1 MKKATF
7 FLTLCL
13 ALFCWTGIASAQIT
27 QGVVS
32 RDGWSLSS
40 PAAPSSA
47 IEGAASDGRI
57 AAAIDGN
64 EATYYHSDWSGSA
77 TGKNLP
83 QYFIIDMGA
92 TVSDI
97 EGFAYLPRPDNG
109 NGTSTRMRVYFSD
122 SEFNVSGG
130 VSKENLS
137 SYTLAAEATF
147 SYGGSREYKL
157 VPFDTKQSGR
167 YVLVVSDASTSGTY
181 FTCAEFYLFNDMNS
195 YVKPKLS
202 ELITADYSASTNA
215 AKVGYYNPT
224 DLNSF
229 INDMTAIYNNVAS
242 TYSEVFNAYTNFSS
256 RLLSCLNMP
265 EAGKVYR
272 IVNCYSEYK
281 TQQDVEKAMYA
292 NGTTPYWANDATDNL
307 AYCWAVAPMGD
318 GTYSIRNLNNCQYI
332 QATNAMG
339 SSATG
344 LNLVWLAAGQFNIKK
359 GNESAFHTGGH
370 NNGAG
375 VSGNIVGWNGDA
387 NSASSW
393 RFEEMTA
400 GATNLVDA
408 ELSALV
414 SDNASNHA
422 ADPALGQYTDA
433 AYTAL
438 TGAQAAYNES
448 SKTVDDMFTAQMAV
462 LEFNQFYNRSLPVFT
477 INGTIAYAAG
487 KAIYDD
493 NRDQLHFTTS
503 STANKKM
510 LWVMEGLNAST
521 MAAGKYVAKNLY
533 TGKNFWGSN
542 NIVVT
547 AIADT
552 DPQQFYFKTNGE
564 GKPVHAQNDYQ
575 VIVRWQDTAANT
587 GSAWTFNYV
596 GTTIDLL
603 SSESEALY
611 AAYDGMLASTSALAP
626 YNGLIGTGLNQY
638 GGATSEEVSTL
649 CNETT
654 NRALST
660 LEAINEKKTAIDNTL
675 TSLSLNLPAAGKLYR
690 FKGTSSSHYMVSA
703 LSTTDGKT
711 NQLGMVEA
719 NNTRE
724 SVFYY
729 DGKNLVAYAD
739 GLCVGAFAQE
749 SGVNGGSWKCV
760 PVGGTAGVVSFGEGY
775 TKGTYYIRMGSD
787 RNLYDG
793 STYIDC
799 GSNAAGNNYR
809 WTIEEVAYLPV
820 AVSSEVGYGTL
831 YAPVD
836 LEIREGVEA
845 YTAKVNGSFLTLQAV
860 EDKIPAGTA
869 VILKDNGA
877 VRDANTQ
884 CIYFQVTS
892 DATSVSGNDLVGT
905 YKAIAKPAEQSI
917 YTLQNLSEE
926 IGFYKYTGANLG
938 GFKAYLSLVSSQA
951 NGLSFDFG
959 AATGLDN
966 VATELPADA
975 PAYDLTGRRVNKN
988 TKGIIIVGNKKVIN
1002 L

>member
-1 MKKATF
+1 MKKTTF

-32 RDGWSLSS
+32 RDVWTLSS

-47 IEGAASDGRI
+47 IEGAGDGRI

-64 EATYYHSDWSGSA
+64 EATYYHSDWYTGSGSV
-77 TGKNLP
+77 LP

-97 EGFAYLPRPDNG
+97 EGFAYLPRPNNG

-147 SYGGSREYKL
+147 SYGGTREYKL
-157 VPFDTKQSGR
+157 VPFEEKQSGR

-181 FTCAEFYLFNDMNS
+181 FTCAEFYLFNDMRS
-195 YVKPKLS
+195 YLTPKLLPLV
-202 ELITADYSASTNA
+202 EADYSASTDA

-224 DLNSF
+224 ALNTF
-229 INDMTAIYNNVAS
+229 ISSMTGIVESASSTNSELCDAYNNFAS
-242 TYSEVFNAYTNFSS
+242 G
-256 RLLSCLNMP
+256 LLSCLNMP

-272 IVNCYSEYK
+272 IVNCYTEYNNK
-281 TQQDVEKAMYA
+281 QSVEKAMYA

-359 GNESAFHTGGH
+359 GNESAFHTNGH

-375 VSGNIVGWNGDA
+375 VSGNIVTWNGGA

-400 GATNLVDA
+400 GAADLVSA
-408 ELSALV
+408 ELSAIV
-414 SDNASNHA
+414 TENASNHA
-422 ADPALGQYTDA
+422 AVPALGQYTDA

-438 TGAQAAYNES
+438 TQAQTAYNES
-448 SKTVDDMFTAQMAV
+448 SKTADDMFTAQMAV
-462 LEFNQFYNRSLPVFT
+462 SEFNQPYNRSLPVFT

-493 NRDQLHFTTS
+493 NRNQLHFTTA

-510 LWVMEGLNAST
+510 LWAMEGLNAST
-521 MAAGKYVAKNLY
+521 MAAGTYVAKNLY

-552 DPQQFYFKTNGE
+552 DPQQFYFKTNGT
-564 GKPVHAQNDYQ
+564 GNPVHAQNDNQ
-575 VIVRWQDTAANT
+575 VIVRWSDTAANT

-596 GTTIDLL
+596 GTTVDLL
-603 SSESEALY
+603 SSESEDLY
-611 AAYDGMLASTSALAP
+611 AAYDAMLASTSALAP
-626 YNGLIGTGLNQY
+626 YNGLIGTGLNKY

-660 LEAINEKKTAIDNTL
+660 LEAINEKKTAIDNTRA
-675 TSLSLNLPAAGKLYR
+675 SLSLNLPVAGKLYR
-690 FKGTSSSHYMVSA
+690 FKGTTSSKYMVSTV
-703 LSTTDGKT
+703 SETEGKT
-711 NQLGMVEA
+711 SQLGMVEA

-729 DGKNLVAYAD
+729 DGTNLVAYAD
-739 GLCVGAFAQE
+739 GLCVGAFVQGAA
-749 SGVNGGSWKCV
+749 SGGSWKCV
-760 PVGGTAGVVSFGEGY
+760 PVGGTAGVVSFGEGH
-775 TKGTYYIRMGSD
+775 TKGTYYIRMGSN

-793 STYIDC
+793 STYVDC
-799 GSNAAGNNYR
+799 GGTTADNNYR
-809 WTIEEVAYLPV
+809 WTIEEVQYLPV
-820 AVSSEVGYGTL
+820 AVNSTAKYGTL
-831 YAPVD
+831 YAPVA
-836 LEIREGVEA
+836 LSLRTGLEA
-845 YTAKVNGSFLTLQAV
+845 YTATVDGTKLKLQAV
-860 EDKIPAGTA
+860 EGTIPARTA

-877 VRDANTQ
+877 ERDEDTD
-884 CIYFQVTS
+884 CIYLQVTS
-892 DATSVSGNDLVGT
+892 DATPVSSNDLTGT
-905 YKAIAKPAEQSI
+905 YKAIAKPAAENVKI
-917 YTLQNLSEE
+917 YTLQNPEAG
-926 IGFYKYTGANLG
+926 IGFYKYTGDNLG
-938 GFKAYLSLVSSQA
+938 GFKAYLQINGGSA
-951 NGLSFDFG
+951 NSLSFDEG
-959 AATGLDN
+959 GQATGIGEAAADSLN
-966 VATELPADA
+966 DA
-975 PAYDLTGRRVNKN
+975 PAYDLSGRRVSRN
-988 TKGIIIVGNKKVIN
+988 TKGILIVGNKKIVN

>member
-1 MKKATF
+1 
-7 FLTLCL
+7 
-13 ALFCWTGIASAQIT
+13 
-27 QGVVS
+27 
-32 RDGWSLSS
+32 
-40 PAAPSSA
+40 
-47 IEGAASDGRI
+47 
-57 AAAIDGN
+57 
-64 EATYYHSDWSGSA
+64 
-77 TGKNLP
+77 
-83 QYFIIDMGA
+83 
-92 TVSDI
+92 
-97 EGFAYLPRPDNG
+97 
-109 NGTSTRMRVYFSD
+109 
-122 SEFNVSGG
+122 
-130 VSKENLS
+130 
-137 SYTLAAEATF
+137 
-147 SYGGSREYKL
+147 
-157 VPFDTKQSGR
+157 
-167 YVLVVSDASTSGTY
+167 
-181 FTCAEFYLFNDMNS
+181 
-195 YVKPKLS
+195 
-202 ELITADYSASTNA
+202 
-215 AKVGYYNPT
+215 
-224 DLNSF
+224 
-229 INDMTAIYNNVAS
+229 
-242 TYSEVFNAYTNFSS
+242 
-256 RLLSCLNMP
+256 
-265 EAGKVYR
+265 
-272 IVNCYSEYK
+272 
-281 TQQDVEKAMYA
+281 
-292 NGTTPYWANDATDNL
+292 
-307 AYCWAVAPMGD
+307 
-318 GTYSIRNLNNCQYI
+318 
-332 QATNAMG
+332 
-339 SSATG
+339 
-344 LNLVWLAAGQFNIKK
+344 
-359 GNESAFHTGGH
+359 
-370 NNGAG
+370 
-375 VSGNIVGWNGDA
+375 
-387 NSASSW
+387 
-393 RFEEMTA
+393 
-400 GATNLVDA
+400 
-408 ELSALV
+408 
-414 SDNASNHA
+414 
-422 ADPALGQYTDA
+422 
-433 AYTAL
+433 
-438 TGAQAAYNES
+438 
-448 SKTVDDMFTAQMAV
+448 
-462 LEFNQFYNRSLPVFT
+462 
-477 INGTIAYAAG
+477 
-487 KAIYDD
+487 
-493 NRDQLHFTTS
+493 
-503 STANKKM
+503 M

-533 TGKNFWGSN
+533 TGNNFWGSN

>member
-1 MKKATF
+1 MKKTTF

-32 RDGWSLSS
+32 RDVWTLSS

-47 IEGAASDGRI
+47 IEGAGDGRI

-64 EATYYHSDWSGSA
+64 EATYYHSDWYTGSGSA
-77 TGKNLP
+77 LP

-97 EGFAYLPRPDNG
+97 EGFAYLPRPNNG

-147 SYGGSREYKL
+147 SYGGTREYKL
-157 VPFDTKQSGR
+157 VPFEEKQSGR

-181 FTCAEFYLFNDMNS
+181 FTCAEFYLFNDMRS
-195 YVKPKLS
+195 YLTPKLLPLV
-202 ELITADYSASTNA
+202 EADYSASTDA

-224 DLNSF
+224 ALNTF
-229 INDMTAIYNNVAS
+229 ISSMTGIVESASSTNSELCDAYNNFAS
-242 TYSEVFNAYTNFSS
+242 G
-256 RLLSCLNMP
+256 LLSCLNMP

-272 IVNCYSEYK
+272 IVNCFPGYYTNQS
-281 TQQDVEKAMYA
+281 VEKAMYA

-339 SSATG
+339 ASATG

-359 GNESAFHTGGH
+359 GNESAFHTNGH
-370 NNGAG
+370 DGGAG
-375 VSGNIVGWNGDA
+375 VSGNIVTWNGGA

-400 GATNLVDA
+400 GAADLVKA

-422 ADPALGQYTDA
+422 AVPALGQYTDA

-438 TGAQAAYNES
+438 TQAQAAYNAS
-448 SKTVDDMFTAQMAV
+448 SKTADDMFTAQMAV
-462 LEFNQFYNRSLPVFT
+462 SEFNQPYNRSLPVFT

-493 NRDQLHFTTS
+493 NRNQLHFTTA

-521 MAAGKYVAKNLY
+521 MAAGTYVAKNLY

-547 AIADT
+547 AIAGT
-552 DPQQFYFKTNGE
+552 DPQQFYFKTNGT
-564 GKPVHAQNDYQ
+564 GNPVHAQNDNQ
-575 VIVRWQDTAANT
+575 VIVRWSDTAANT

-596 GTTIDLL
+596 GTTVDLL

-611 AAYDGMLASTSALAP
+611 AAYDEMLASTSALAA

-638 GGATSEEVSTL
+638 RGATSEEVSTL

-660 LEAINEKKTAIDNTL
+660 LEAINEKKTAIDNTRA
-675 TSLSLNLPAAGKLYR
+675 SLSLNLPVEGKLYR
-690 FKGTSSSHYMVSA
+690 FKGTTSSKYMVSTV
-703 LSTTDGKT
+703 SETEGKT
-711 NQLGMVEA
+711 SQLGMVEA

-729 DGKNLVAYAD
+729 DGTNLVAYAD
-739 GLCVGAFAQE
+739 GLCVGAFVQGAA
-749 SGVNGGSWKCV
+749 SGGSWKCV
-760 PVGGTAGVVSFGEGY
+760 PVGGTAGVVSFGEGH
-775 TKGTYYIRMGSD
+775 TKGTYYIRMGSN

-793 STYIDC
+793 STYVDC
-799 GSNAAGNNYR
+799 GGTTADNNYR
-809 WTIEEVAYLPV
+809 WTIEEVQYLPV

-836 LEIREGVEA
+836 LALRENLAA
-845 YTAKVNGSFLTLQAV
+845 YTATVNGSSLQLQAV
-860 EDKIPAGTA
+860 TDKIPAGTA

-877 VRDANTQ
+877 VRDANTN
-884 CIYFQVTS
+884 CIYLQVTS
-892 DATSVSGNDLVGT
+892 EATAVSSNDLTGT
-905 YKAIAKPAEQSI
+905 YKAIAKPAAGSVKI
-917 YTLQNLSEE
+917 YTLQNPEAG

-938 GFKAYLSLVSSQA
+938 GFKAYLQINGGSA
-951 NGLSFDFG
+951 NSLSFDEG
-959 AATGLDN
+959 GQATGIGEAAADSLN
-966 VATELPADA
+966 DA
-975 PAYDLTGRRVNKN
+975 PAYDLSGRRVSRN
-988 TKGIIIVGNKKVIN
+988 TKGILIVGNKKIVN

>member
-7 FLTLCL
+7 FLTLFL

-32 RDGWSLSS
+32 RDGWRLSS

-47 IEGAASDGRI
+47 IEGAGDGDGRI

-64 EATYYHSDWSGSA
+64 ESTYYHSDWSGSA

-92 TVSDI
+92 KVSDI
-97 EGFAYLPRPDNG
+97 EGFAYLPRPNNG

-224 DLNSF
+224 DLNLF
-229 INDMTAIYNNVAS
+229 ISNMTAIYNNEAS

-359 GNESAFHTGGH
+359 GNESAFHTNGH
-370 NNGAG
+370 DNGAG
-375 VSGNIVGWNGDA
+375 VSGNIVGWNGNA

-408 ELSALV
+408 ELSDLV

-422 ADPALGQYTDA
+422 AVPAWGQYTDA

-438 TGAQAAYNES
+438 TGAQAAYNKS
-448 SKTVDDMFTAQMAV
+448 SKTADDMFTAHMAV
-462 LEFNQFYNRSLPVFT
+462 LEFNQLYNRSLPVFT

-493 NRDQLHFTTS
+493 NRNQLHFTTA

-521 MAAGKYVAKNLY
+521 MAAGTYVAKNLY

-547 AIADT
+547 AIAGT

-564 GKPVHAQNDYQ
+564 GNPVHAQNDYQ
-575 VIVRWQDTAANT
+575 VIVRWSDTAANT

-596 GTTIDLL
+596 GTTIELL

-611 AAYDGMLASTSALAP
+611 TAYDEMLASTSALAP

-675 TSLSLNLPAAGKLYR
+675 ASLSLNLPAAGKLYR

-711 NQLGMVEA
+711 NKLGMVEA

-729 DGKNLVAYAD
+729 DGTNLVAYAN
-739 GLCVGAFAQE
+739 GLCVGAFAT
-749 SGVNGGSWKCV
+749 NNTNSWQCV

-775 TKGTYYIRMGSD
+775 TKGTYYIRMGEN

-799 GSNAAGNNYR
+799 GSNAADNNYR

-836 LEIREGVEA
+836 LTIRDGVEA
-845 YTAKVNGSFLTLQAV
+845 YTAKVNGSYLTLQPV
-860 EDKIPAGTA
+860 EGTIPAGTA

-877 VRDANTQ
+877 ERDGVTG
-884 CIYFQVTS
+884 CIYFTVTS
-892 DATSVSGNDLVGT
+892 GAKAVSGNDLVGT
-905 YKAIAKPAEQSI
+905 YKAIAKPAELSI
-917 YTLQNLSEE
+917 YTLQNPSEG

-938 GFKAYLSLVSSQA
+938 GFKAYLSLTSSQA

-966 VATELPADA
+966 VATELPEDA

>member
-32 RDGWSLSS
+32 RDGWTLSS
-40 PAAPSSA
+40 PAAPGSA
-47 IEGAASDGRI
+47 IEGDGDGRI

-64 EATYYHSDWSGSA
+64 EATYYHSDWYTGSGSA
-77 TGKNLP
+77 LP

-147 SYGGSREYKL
+147 SYGGTREYKL
-157 VPFDTKQSGR
+157 VPFEEKQSGR
-167 YVLVVSDASTSGTY
+167 FVLVVSDASTSGTY
-181 FTCAEFYLFNDMNS
+181 FTCAEFYLFNDMRS
-195 YVKPKLS
+195 YLTPKLLPLV
-202 ELITADYSASTNA
+202 EADYSASTDA

-224 DLNSF
+224 ALNTF
-229 INDMTAIYNNVAS
+229 ISSMTGIVESASSTNSELCDAYNNFAS
-242 TYSEVFNAYTNFSS
+242 G
-256 RLLSCLNMP
+256 LLSCLNMP

-272 IVNCYSEYK
+272 IVNCFPGYYTNQS
-281 TQQDVEKAMYA
+281 VEKAMYA

-339 SSATG
+339 ASATG

-359 GNESAFHTGGH
+359 GNESAFHTNGH
-370 NNGAG
+370 DGGAG
-375 VSGNIVGWNGDA
+375 VSGNIVTWNGGA

-400 GATNLVDA
+400 GAADLVKA

-422 ADPALGQYTDA
+422 AVPALGQYTDA

-438 TGAQAAYNES
+438 TQAQAAYNAS
-448 SKTVDDMFTAQMAV
+448 SKTADDMFTAQMAV
-462 LEFNQFYNRSLPVFT
+462 SEFNQPYNRSLPVFT

-493 NRDQLHFTTS
+493 NRNQLHFTTA

-521 MAAGKYVAKNLY
+521 MAAGTYVAKNLY

-547 AIADT
+547 AIAGT
-552 DPQQFYFKTNGE
+552 DPQQFYFKTNGT
-564 GKPVHAQNDYQ
+564 GNPVHAQNDNQ
-575 VIVRWQDTAANT
+575 VIVRWSDTAANT

-596 GTTIDLL
+596 GTTVDLL

-611 AAYDGMLASTSALAP
+611 AAYDEMLASTSALAA

-638 GGATSEEVSTL
+638 RGATSEEVSTL

-660 LEAINEKKTAIDNTL
+660 LEAINEKKTAIDNTRA
-675 TSLSLNLPAAGKLYR
+675 SLSLNLPVEGKLYR
-690 FKGTSSSHYMVSA
+690 FKGTTSSKYMVSTV
-703 LSTTDGKT
+703 SETEGKT
-711 NQLGMVEA
+711 SQLGMVEA

-729 DGKNLVAYAD
+729 DGTNLVAYAD
-739 GLCVGAFAQE
+739 GLCVGAFVQGAA
-749 SGVNGGSWKCV
+749 SGGSWKCV
-760 PVGGTAGVVSFGEGY
+760 PVGGTAGVVSFGEGH

-793 STYIDC
+793 STYVDC
-799 GSNAAGNNYR
+799 GGTSDGNNYR
-809 WTIEEVAYLPV
+809 WTIEEVQYLPV

-836 LEIREGVEA
+836 LTIREGVEA

>member
-32 RDGWSLSS
+32 RDGWTLSS
-40 PAAPSSA
+40 PAAPTSD
-47 IEGAASDGRI
+47 IEGNGSGKLERAF
-57 AAAIDGN
+57 DGN
-64 EATYYHSDWSGSA
+64 ESTYYHSDWYTGSGSA
-77 TGKNLP
+77 LP

-157 VPFDTKQSGR
+157 APFDTKQSGR
-167 YVLVVSDASTSGTY
+167 YVLVVSDASTNGTY

-202 ELITADYSASTNA
+202 ELITADYSASTNE

-229 INDMTAIYNNVAS
+229 ISNMTDIYNNA

-272 IVNCYSEYK
+272 IVNCYTEYHNK
-281 TQQDVEKAMYA
+281 QSVEKAMYA

-359 GNESAFHTGGH
+359 GNESAFHTNGH
-370 NNGAG
+370 SNGDG
-375 VSGNIVGWNGDA
+375 VSGNIVGWNGGA

-400 GATNLVDA
+400 DATDLVDA

-422 ADPALGQYTDA
+422 AVPALGQYTDA

-438 TGAQAAYNES
+438 TEAQTAYNES
-448 SKTVDDMFTAQMAV
+448 SKTADDMFTAQMAV
-462 LEFNQFYNRSLPVFT
+462 LEFNQLYNRSLPVFT

-690 FKGTSSSHYMVSA
+690 FKGTTSSKYMVSTV
-703 LSTTDGKT
+703 SETEGKT
-711 NQLGMVEA
+711 SQLGMVEA

-729 DGKNLVAYAD
+729 DGTNLVAYAD

-749 SGVNGGSWKCV
+749 GGVNGGSWKCV
-760 PVGGTAGVVSFGEGY
+760 PVGGTAGVVSFGEGH
-775 TKGTYYIRMGSD
+775 TKGTYYIRMGSN

-793 STYIDC
+793 STYVDC
-799 GSNAAGNNYR
+799 GGTTADNNYR
-809 WTIEEVAYLPV
+809 WTIEEVQYLPV

-836 LEIREGVEA
+836 LALRENLAA
-845 YTAKVNGSFLTLQAV
+845 YTATVNGSSLQLQAV
-860 EDKIPAGTA
+860 TDKIPAGTA

-877 VRDANTQ
+877 VRDANTN
-884 CIYFQVTS
+884 CIYLQVTS
-892 DATSVSGNDLVGT
+892 EATAVSSNDLTGT
-905 YKAIAKPAEQSI
+905 YKAIAKPAAGSVKI
-917 YTLQNLSEE
+917 YTLQNPEAG

>member
-13 ALFCWTGIASAQIT
+13 ALFCWTGIASAQIK

-32 RDGWSLSS
+32 RDGWTLSS
-40 PAAPSSA
+40 PAAPTSD
-47 IEGAASDGRI
+47 IEGNGSGLLERAF
-57 AAAIDGN
+57 DGN

-83 QYFIIDMGA
+83 QYFIIDMGK

-97 EGFAYLPRPDNG
+97 EGFAYLPRPNNG

-157 VPFDTKQSGR
+157 APFDTKQSGR
-167 YVLVVSDASTSGTY
+167 YVLVVSDASTNGTY

-202 ELITADYSASTNA
+202 ELISADYSASTDA
-215 AKVGYYNPT
+215 AKVGYYNST
-224 DLNSF
+224 DLHSF
-229 INDMTAIYNNVAS
+229 ISNMTAIYNNEAS
-242 TYSEVFNAYTNFSS
+242 TYSEIFDAYINFSS
-256 RLLSCLNMP
+256 GLFSCLNMP

-272 IVNCYSEYK
+272 IVNCYTEYNNK
-281 TQQDVEKAMYA
+281 QSVEKAMYA

-359 GNESAFHTGGH
+359 GNESAFHTNGH
-370 NNGAG
+370 SNGAG
-375 VSGNIVGWNGDA
+375 VSGNIVTWNGGA

-393 RFEEMTA
+393 KFEEMTA
-400 GATNLVDA
+400 SAADLVEA

-422 ADPALGQYTDA
+422 AVPALGQYTDA

-438 TGAQAAYNES
+438 TDAQTAYNES
-448 SKTVDDMFTAQMAV
+448 SKTADDMFTAHMAV
-462 LEFNQFYNRSLPVFT
+462 LEFNQLYNRSLPVFT

-493 NRDQLHFTTS
+493 NRNQLHFTTS

-521 MAAGKYVAKNLY
+521 MAAGTYVAKNLY

-547 AIADT
+547 AIAGT

-564 GKPVHAQNDYQ
+564 GNPVHAQNDYQ
-575 VIVRWQDTAANT
+575 VIVRWEDTAANT

-626 YNGLIGTGLNQY
+626 YNGLIGTALNQY
-638 GGATSEEVSTL
+638 SGATSEEISAL
-649 CNETT
+649 SNEAT

-675 TSLSLNLPAAGKLYR
+675 ASLSLNLPAAGKLYR

-729 DGKNLVAYAD
+729 DGTNLVAYAD

-749 SGVNGGSWKCV
+749 GGVNGGSWKCV

-799 GSNAAGNNYR
+799 GSNAADNNYR

-836 LEIREGVEA
+836 LTIRDNVEA
-845 YTAKVNGSFLTLQAV
+845 YTAKVNGSYLTLKAV
-860 EDKIPAGTA
+860 EGTIPAGTA

-877 VRDANTQ
+877 ERDGDTG
-884 CIYFQVTS
+884 CIYFPVTS
-892 DATSVSGNDLVGT
+892 GATAVSGNDLVGT
-905 YKAIAKPAEQSI
+905 YKAIAKPAGLSI
-917 YTLQNLSEE
+917 YTLQNNPSEG
-926 IGFYKYTGANLG
+926 IGFYKYVGENLG
-938 GFKAYLSLVSSQA
+938 GFKAYLAPSTPLA

>member
-1 MKKATF
+1 MKKTTF

-32 RDGWSLSS
+32 RDGWTLSS
-40 PAAPSSA
+40 PAAPGSA
-47 IEGAASDGRI
+47 IEGDGDGRI
-57 AAAIDGN
+57 TAAIDGS
-64 EATYYHSDWSGSA
+64 ETTYYHSDWYTGSGSA
-77 TGKNLP
+77 LP

-97 EGFAYLPRPDNG
+97 EGFAYLPRPNNG

-137 SYTLAAEATF
+137 RYTLAAEATF
-147 SYGGSREYKL
+147 SYGGTREYKL
-157 VPFDTKQSGR
+157 VPFEEKQSGR

-181 FTCAEFYLFNDMNS
+181 FTCAEFYLFNDMRS
-195 YVKPKLS
+195 YLTPKLLPLV
-202 ELITADYSASTNA
+202 EADYSASTDA

-224 DLNSF
+224 ALNTF
-229 INDMTAIYNNVAS
+229 ISSMTGIVGSTSSTNSELCDAYNNFAS
-242 TYSEVFNAYTNFSS
+242 G
-256 RLLSCLNMP
+256 LLSCLNMP

-272 IVNCYSEYK
+272 IVNCFPGYYTNQS
-281 TQQDVEKAMYA
+281 VEKAMYA

-339 SSATG
+339 ASATG

-359 GNESAFHTGGH
+359 GNESAFHTNGH
-370 NNGAG
+370 DGGAG
-375 VSGNIVGWNGDA
+375 VSGNIVTWNGGA

-400 GATNLVDA
+400 GAADLVKA

-422 ADPALGQYTDA
+422 AVPALGQYTDA

-438 TGAQAAYNES
+438 TQAQAAYNAS
-448 SKTVDDMFTAQMAV
+448 SKTADDMFTAQMAV
-462 LEFNQFYNRSLPVFT
+462 SEFNQPYNRSLPVFT

-493 NRDQLHFTTS
+493 NRNQLHFTTA

-521 MAAGKYVAKNLY
+521 MAAGTYVAKNLY

-547 AIADT
+547 AIAGT

-564 GKPVHAQNDYQ
+564 GNPVHAQNDNQ
-575 VIVRWQDTAANT
+575 VIVRWSDTAANT

-596 GTTIDLL
+596 GTTVGLL

-611 AAYDGMLASTSALAP
+611 AAYDEMLASTSALAA

-638 GGATSEEVSTL
+638 RGATSEEVSTL

-660 LEAINEKKTAIDNTL
+660 LEAINEKKTAIDNTRA
-675 TSLSLNLPAAGKLYR
+675 SLSLNLPVAGKLYR
-690 FKGTSSSHYMVSA
+690 FKGTTSSKYMVSTV
-703 LSTTDGKT
+703 SETEGRTS
-711 NQLGMVEA
+711 QLGMVEA

-729 DGKNLVAYAD
+729 DGTNLVAYAD
-739 GLCVGAFAQE
+739 GLCVGAFVQGAA
-749 SGVNGGSWKCV
+749 SDGSWKCV
-760 PVGGTAGVVSFGEGY
+760 PVGGTAGVVSFGEGH
-775 TKGTYYIRMGSD
+775 TKGTYYIRMGSN

-793 STYIDC
+793 STYVDC
-799 GSNAAGNNYR
+799 GGTTADNNYR
-809 WTIEEVAYLPV
+809 WTIEEVQYLPV

-836 LEIREGVEA
+836 LALRENLEA
-845 YTAKVNGSFLTLQAV
+845 YTATVDGTKLKLQPV
-860 EDKIPAGTA
+860 EGTIPAGTA

-877 VRDANTQ
+877 DRDAVTK
-884 CIYFQVTS
+884 CIYLEVTS
-892 DATSVSGNDLVGT
+892 GAASKGGNALTGT
-905 YKAIAKPAEQSI
+905 YKTIANPASGAVKI
-917 YTLQNLSEE
+917 YTLQSPAA
-926 IGFYKYTGANLG
+926 GVGMYKYTGTYLN
-938 GFKAYLSLVSSQA
+938 GFKAYLRIDGGSA
-951 NGLSFDFG
+951 NSLSFDEG
-959 AATGLDN
+959 GQATGIGEAAADSLN
-966 VATELPADA
+966 DA
-975 PAYDLTGRRVNKN
+975 PAYDLSGRRVSRN
-988 TKGIIIVGNKKVIN
+988 TKGILIVGNKKIVN

>member
-1 MKKATF
+1 MKKTTF

-32 RDGWSLSS
+32 RDVWTLSS

-47 IEGAASDGRI
+47 IEGAGDGRI

-64 EATYYHSDWSGSA
+64 EATYYHSDWYTGSGSA
-77 TGKNLP
+77 LP

-97 EGFAYLPRPDNG
+97 EGFAYLPRPNNE

-147 SYGGSREYKL
+147 SYGGTREYKL
-157 VPFDTKQSGR
+157 VPFEEKQSGR

-181 FTCAEFYLFNDMNS
+181 FTCAEFYLFNDMRS
-195 YVKPKLS
+195 YLTPKLLPLV
-202 ELITADYSASTNA
+202 EADYSASTDA

-224 DLNSF
+224 ALNTF
-229 INDMTAIYNNVAS
+229 ISSMTGIVESASSTNSELCDAYNNFAS
-242 TYSEVFNAYTNFSS
+242 G
-256 RLLSCLNMP
+256 LLSCLNMP

-272 IVNCYSEYK
+272 IVNCFPGYYTNQS
-281 TQQDVEKAMYA
+281 VEKAMYA

-339 SSATG
+339 ASATG

-359 GNESAFHTGGH
+359 GNESAFHTNGH
-370 NNGAG
+370 DGGAG
-375 VSGNIVGWNGDA
+375 VSGNIVTWNGGA

-400 GATNLVDA
+400 GAADLVKA

-422 ADPALGQYTDA
+422 AVPALGQYTDA

-438 TGAQAAYNES
+438 TQAQAAYNAS
-448 SKTVDDMFTAQMAV
+448 SKTADDMFTAQMAV
-462 LEFNQFYNRSLPVFT
+462 SEFNQPYNRSLPVFT

-493 NRDQLHFTTS
+493 NRNQLHFTTA

-521 MAAGKYVAKNLY
+521 MAAGTYVAKNLY

-547 AIADT
+547 AIAGT
-552 DPQQFYFKTNGE
+552 DPQQFYFKTNGT
-564 GKPVHAQNDYQ
+564 GNPVHAQNDNQ
-575 VIVRWQDTAANT
+575 VIVRWSDTAANT

-596 GTTIDLL
+596 GTTVDLL

-611 AAYDGMLASTSALAP
+611 AAYDEMVASTSALAA

-638 GGATSEEVSTL
+638 RGATSEEVSTL

-660 LEAINEKKTAIDNTL
+660 LEAINEKKTAIDNTRA
-675 TSLSLNLPAAGKLYR
+675 SLSLNLPVEGKLYR
-690 FKGTSSSHYMVSA
+690 FKGTTSSKYMVSTV
-703 LSTTDGKT
+703 SETEGKT
-711 NQLGMVEA
+711 SQLGMVEA

-729 DGKNLVAYAD
+729 DGTNLVAYAD
-739 GLCVGAFAQE
+739 GLCVGAFVQGAA
-749 SGVNGGSWKCV
+749 SGGSWKCV
-760 PVGGTAGVVSFGEGY
+760 PVGGTAGVVSFGEGH
-775 TKGTYYIRMGSD
+775 TKGTYYIRMGSN

-793 STYIDC
+793 STYVDC
-799 GSNAAGNNYR
+799 GGTTADNNYR
-809 WTIEEVAYLPV
+809 WTIEEVQYLPV

-836 LEIREGVEA
+836 LALRENLAA
-845 YTAKVNGSFLTLQAV
+845 YTATVNGSSLQLQAV
-860 EDKIPAGTA
+860 TDKIPAGTA

-877 VRDANTQ
+877 VRDANTN
-884 CIYFQVTS
+884 CIYLQVTS
-892 DATSVSGNDLVGT
+892 EATAASSNDLTGP
-905 YKAIAKPAEQSI
+905 YKAIAKPAAGSVKI
-917 YTLQNLSEE
+917 YTLQNPEAG

-938 GFKAYLSLVSSQA
+938 GFKAYLQINGGSA
-951 NGLSFDFG
+951 NSLSFDEG
-959 AATGLDN
+959 GQATGIGEAAADSLN
-966 VATELPADA
+966 DA
-975 PAYDLTGRRVNKN
+975 PAYDLSGRRVSRN
-988 TKGIIIVGNKKVIN
+988 TKGILIVGNKKIVN

>member
-1 MKKATF
+1 MKKSTF

-32 RDGWSLSS
+32 RDSWTLSS
-40 PAAPSSA
+40 PTAPTSD
-47 IEGAASDGRI
+47 IEGNGSGLLAR
-57 AAAIDGN
+57 AIDGN

-77 TGKNLP
+77 PGKNLP

-92 TVSDI
+92 KVSDI
-97 EGFAYLPRPDNG
+97 EGFAYLPRPNNG

-157 VPFDTKQSGR
+157 ASFDTKQSGR
-167 YVLVVSDASTSGTY
+167 YVLVVSDASTNGTY

-202 ELITADYSASTNA
+202 ELISADYSASTDA

-224 DLNSF
+224 ELNSF
-229 INDMTAIYNNVAS
+229 ISNMNDIYNNEAS

-256 RLLSCLNMP
+256 GLLSCLNMP
-265 EAGKVYR
+265 EAGKLYR
-272 IVNCYSEYK
+272 IVNCYTEYNNK
-281 TQQDVEKAMYA
+281 QSVEKAMYA

-318 GTYSIRNLNNCQYI
+318 GTYSIRNLNNGQYI

-359 GNESAFHTGGH
+359 GNESAFHTNGH

-375 VSGNIVGWNGDA
+375 VSGNIVGWNGGA

-393 RFEEMTA
+393 KFEEMTV

-422 ADPALGQYTDA
+422 AVPALGQYTDA

-438 TGAQAAYNES
+438 TQAQAAYNAS

-462 LEFNQFYNRSLPVFT
+462 LEFNQLYNRSLPVFT

-493 NRDQLHFTTS
+493 NRNQLHFTTA

-521 MAAGKYVAKNLY
+521 MAAGTYVAKNLY
-533 TGKNFWGSN
+533 TEKNFWGSN

-552 DPQQFYFKTNGE
+552 DPQQFYFKTNGT
-564 GKPVHAQNDYQ
+564 GDPVHAQNDYQ
-575 VIVRWQDTAANT
+575 VIVRWSDTAANT

-611 AAYDGMLASTSALAP
+611 AAYDEMLASTSALAP

-675 TSLSLNLPAAGKLYR
+675 TSLSLNKPVAGKLYR
-690 FKGTSSSHYMVSA
+690 FKGTTSSKYMVSTV
-703 LSTTDGKT
+703 SETEGKT
-711 NQLGMVEA
+711 SQLGMVEA

-729 DGKNLVAYAD
+729 DGTNLVAYAD
-739 GLCVGAFAQE
+739 GLCVGAFAQA
-749 SGVNGGSWKCV
+749 GAAGGSWKCV
-760 PVGGTAGVVSFGEGY
+760 PVGGTAGEVSFGEGH
-775 TKGTYYIRMGSD
+775 TLGSYYIRMGSN

-793 STYIDC
+793 TTYIDC
-799 GSNAAGNNYR
+799 GTNAAGNNYR
-809 WTIEEVAYLPV
+809 WTIEEVQYLPV
-820 AVSSEVGYGTL
+820 AVSSEAGYGTL

-836 LEIREGVEA
+836 LSLRENLEA
-845 YTAKVNGSFLTLQAV
+845 YTATVNGSSLTLQAV
-860 EDKIPAGTA
+860 EGTIPARTA

-877 VRDANTQ
+877 TRDDVTN
-884 CIYFQVTS
+884 CIYLQVTS
-892 DATSVSGNDLVGT
+892 GATAVSSNDLTGT
-905 YKAIAKPAEQSI
+905 YKAIAKPAAQDI
-917 YTLQNLSEE
+917 YTLQNPSEG
-926 IGFYKYTGANLG
+926 IGFYKYVGENLG
-938 GFKAYLSLVSSQA
+938 GFKAYLAPSTPLA

>member
-1 MKKATF
+1 MKKTTF

-13 ALFCWTGIASAQIT
+13 ALFCWTGIASAQIK

-32 RDGWSLSS
+32 RDGWTLSS
-40 PAAPSSA
+40 PAAPTSD
-47 IEGAASDGRI
+47 IEGNGSGLLERAF
-57 AAAIDGN
+57 DGN

-83 QYFIIDMGA
+83 QYFIIDMGK

-97 EGFAYLPRPDNG
+97 EGFAYLPRPNNG

-157 VPFDTKQSGR
+157 APFDTKQSGR
-167 YVLVVSDASTSGTY
+167 YVLVVSDASTNGTY

-202 ELITADYSASTNA
+202 ELISADYSASTDA
-215 AKVGYYNPT
+215 AKVGYYNST
-224 DLNSF
+224 DLHSF
-229 INDMTAIYNNVAS
+229 ISNMTAIYNNEAS
-242 TYSEVFNAYTNFSS
+242 TYSEIFDAYINFSS
-256 RLLSCLNMP
+256 GLFSCLNMP

-272 IVNCYSEYK
+272 IVNCYTEYNNK
-281 TQQDVEKAMYA
+281 QSVEKAMYA

-359 GNESAFHTGGH
+359 GNESAFHTNGH
-370 NNGAG
+370 SNGAG
-375 VSGNIVGWNGDA
+375 VSGNIVTWNGGA

-393 RFEEMTA
+393 KFEEMTA
-400 GATNLVDA
+400 SAADLVEA

-422 ADPALGQYTDA
+422 AVPALGQYTDA

-438 TGAQAAYNES
+438 TDAQTAYNES
-448 SKTVDDMFTAQMAV
+448 SKTADDMFTAHMAV
-462 LEFNQFYNRSLPVFT
+462 LEFNQLYNRSLPVFT

-493 NRDQLHFTTS
+493 NRNQLHFTTS

-521 MAAGKYVAKNLY
+521 MAAGTYVAKNLY

-547 AIADT
+547 AIAGT

-564 GKPVHAQNDYQ
+564 GNPVHAQNDYQ
-575 VIVRWQDTAANT
+575 VIVRWEDTAANT

-626 YNGLIGTGLNQY
+626 YNGLIGTALNQY
-638 GGATSEEVSTL
+638 SGATSEEISAL
-649 CNETT
+649 SNEAT

-660 LEAINEKKTAIDNTL
+660 FDVINEKKTAIDNTL
-675 TSLSLNLPAAGKLYR
+675 ASLSLNMPVAGKFYR

-719 NNTRE
+719 DNTRE

-729 DGKNLVAYAD
+729 DGTNLVAYAN
-739 GLCVGAFAQE
+739 GLCVGAFAT
-749 SGVNGGSWKCV
+749 NNTNSWQCV

-775 TKGTYYIRMGSD
+775 TKGTYYIRMGEN

-799 GSNAAGNNYR
+799 GSNAADNNYR

-836 LEIREGVEA
+836 LTIRDGVEA
-845 YTAKVNGSFLTLQAV
+845 YTAKVNGSYLTLQPV
-860 EDKIPAGTA
+860 EGTIPAGTA

-877 VRDANTQ
+877 ERDRVTG
-884 CIYFQVTS
+884 CIYFPVTS
-892 DATSVSGNDLVGT
+892 GAKAVSGNDLVGT
-905 YKAIAKPAEQSI
+905 YKAIAKPAELSI
-917 YTLQNLSEE
+917 YTLQNPSEG

-938 GFKAYLSLVSSQA
+938 GFKAYLSLGSSQA